1 MLKTKF
7 LRSALPDGKKL
18 LLSLKQR
25 QTLWKESRKASGL
38 DSDEEGD
45 GGDGEEVERLDG
57 LDDDWDFSTMRASFM
72 SNQGGKTSTL
82 AIVSPRRS
90 SSITYTAPDLKGPN
104 SSEKTPTAS
113 SSSPFNFEAAS
124 GGGSPFSFDIP
135 NAQGAVKVRL
145 LHETNVRAMRPL
157 GGQSSSGLGNSP
169 PLSTPAAAPDSGWSG
184 DAGWQP
190 WNSASN
196 NNTSTGRDEVSRA
209 TDSPSSL
216 HSSPSS
222 STPSTRLSAQNS
234 PLSSSPPGM
243 RRLTREVSP
252 LSSTLRR
259 EHSRS
264 HSRTHSR
271 THSRSSSR
279 SFLSSTPSS
288 SPIPLKTNSIYS
300 SAGGDGGTSPTESV
314 KTANSLSLEFENL
327 KERDQDEFGPE
338 SSKFGV
344 KVLEMEMQ
352 QTLSLLTQLL
362 QKQL

>member
-45 GGDGEEVERLDG
+45 GGDREEVERLDG
-57 LDDDWDFSTMRASFM
+57 LDDEWDFSTMRASFM
-72 SNQGGKTSTL
+72 SNQGGKASTL

-113 SSSPFNFEAAS
+113 SSSPFNFEAVS
-124 GGGSPFSFDIP
+124 GVSSPFSFDIP

-157 GGQSSSGLGNSP
+157 GGQSSSGLGSSP
-169 PLSTPAAAPDSGWSG
+169 PSSTIAAAPDSGWSG

-190 WNSASN
+190 WNSAASN
-196 NNTSTGRDEVSRA
+196 NNTSTARDEVSRA

-216 HSSPSS
+216 HASTSSP
-222 STPSTRLSAQNS
+222 TRLSAQNS
-234 PLSSSPPGM
+234 PLSSSPTGGI

-279 SFLSSTPSS
+279 SFLSSSPSS
-288 SPIPLKTNSIYS
+288 SPVPLKTNSIYS
-300 SAGGDGGTSPTESV
+300 SAGGDGGSSPTESV

-327 KERDQDEFGPE
+327 KERDQDAFGPE

-344 KVLEMEMQ
+344 KLLEMEMQ
-352 QTLSLLTQLL
+352 QTISLLTQLL

>member
-209 TDSPSSL
+209 TDTPSSL

-222 STPSTRLSAQNS
+222 SAPSTR
-234 PLSSSPPGM
+234 
-243 RRLTREVSP
+243 
-252 LSSTLRR
+252 
-259 EHSRS
+259 
-264 HSRTHSR
+264 
-271 THSRSSSR
+271 R

-288 SPIPLKTNSIYS
+288 PPIPLKTNSIYS

-362 QKQL
+362 QKHL